1 MLPKPTWVKK
11 GTGLG
16 LYITKGIV
24 DAHGGRIWIDSEPG
38 KGATFSFSLNLSP
51 RRQSAP
57 KIDPRT
63 SPVATAAPATPTIR
77 RPLS

>member
-24 DAHGGRIWIDSEPG
+24 EAHGGRIWIDSEPG
-38 KGATFSFSLNLSP
+38 KGATFSFKLNIA
-51 RRQSAP
+51 RDDA
-57 KIDPRT
+57 
-63 SPVATAAPATPTIR
+63 V
-77 RPLS
+77 